1 VPIVTIISAAPV
13 RITIQ
18 IARGVVAVVIIQ
30 SEGGLVRIVAARAG
44 ALCDRRMVRRGFA
57 GKSARSVG
65 IGRAAGRRQCPCYAE
80 FALVRSTGERF
91 MSLVLRLLAA
101 LLLAAASF
109 GAAAQAYP
117 AKPIRLL
124 IPFPPGGTTDIVGR
138 LVADE
143 LGRQLGQPVV
153 VENRGGGGGAIGAV
167 EVARSAPDGYTLGM
181 ATVSTMAVNPACNPK
196 LPYKSP
202 DDFAL
207 ITNLAAV
214 PNVIAVNPQRVTAQN
229 MADFIKW
236 LKANP
241 GRVSYASSGTC
252 GIGHMMGELFKVAS
266 GTFIVHI
273 PYRGAGPAL
282 NDVLAGQVEVL
293 FDNIPSSL
301 PHIQGGRLRA
311 LAVAAPKR
319 LDVLPSV
326 PTLAELNLAAV
337 NDQVWY
343 GLIAPAKTP
352 DAIVQRVHDAAVK
365 VLEMPEIRD
374 KLRQQGAAAVGNTPE
389 QFRAQI
395 VAERDKMIN
404 LVKRQ
409 GIKLEQ

>member
-1 VPIVTIISAAPV
+1 
-13 RITIQ
+13 
-18 IARGVVAVVIIQ
+18 
-30 SEGGLVRIVAARAG
+30 
-44 ALCDRRMVRRGFA
+44 
-57 GKSARSVG
+57 
-65 IGRAAGRRQCPCYAE
+65 
-80 FALVRSTGERF
+80 
-91 MSLVLRLLAA
+91 MSLLSRLLIA
-101 LLLAAASF
+101 LLFATASL
-109 GAAAQAYP
+109 GAVAQNYP
-117 AKPIRLL
+117 SKPIRLI
-124 IPFPPGGTTDIVGR
+124 IPFPPAGTTDIVGR

-143 LGRQLGQPVV
+143 LGKQLGQPVV

-167 EVARSAPDGYTLGM
+167 ELARAAPDGYTLGI

-214 PNVIAVNPQRVTAQN
+214 PNVIAVHPGRVKAQT
-229 MADFIKW
+229 MDEFVKW
-236 LKANP
+236 AKANP
-241 GRVSYASSGTC
+241 GKVSYASSGTC
-252 GIGHMMGELFKVAS
+252 GVGHMIGELFKVAS
-266 GTFIVHI
+266 GTFLVHI

-293 FDNIPSSL
+293 VDNLPSSL
-301 PHIQGGRLRA
+301 AHIQGGRLRA

-319 LDVLPSV
+319 LDVLPNV
-326 PTLAELNLAAV
+326 PTFAELKMPAV
-337 NDQVWY
+337 NDPAWY

-352 DAIVQRVHDAAVK
+352 DAIVQRLNEAAVK
-365 VLEMPEIRD
+365 VLALPAIRE
-374 KLRQQGAAAVGNTPE
+374 KLELQGAAPVGNTPE

-395 VAERDKMIN
+395 VAERDKMIG

>member
-1 VPIVTIISAAPV
+1 
-13 RITIQ
+13 
-18 IARGVVAVVIIQ
+18 
-30 SEGGLVRIVAARAG
+30 
-44 ALCDRRMVRRGFA
+44 
-57 GKSARSVG
+57 
-65 IGRAAGRRQCPCYAE
+65 
-80 FALVRSTGERF
+80 
-91 MSLVLRLLAA
+91 MSLFFRLIFL
-101 LLLAAASF
+101 LLLAATSS
-109 GAAAQAYP
+109 GAVAQSYP
-117 AKPIRLL
+117 NKPIRLI

-143 LGRQLGQPVV
+143 LGRALGQPIV

-167 EVARSAPDGYTLGM
+167 EVTRATPDGYTLGI

-202 DDFAL
+202 DDFSL

-214 PNVIAVNPQRVTAQN
+214 PNVIAVNPGKVKATT
-229 MADFIKW
+229 MDEFINW

-241 GRVSYASSGTC
+241 GKISYASSGTC
-252 GIGHMMGELFKVAS
+252 GIGHMMGELFKVTS

-282 NDVLAGQVEVL
+282 NDVLAGQVEIL
-293 FDNIPSSL
+293 FDNLPSSL
-301 PHIQGGRLRA
+301 PHIQGGRLKA
-311 LAVAAPKR
+311 IAVAAPKR
-319 LDVLPSV
+319 LDVLPNV
-326 PTLAELNLAAV
+326 PTLAEVNLAPV

-343 GLIAPAKTP
+343 GLVAPPKTP
-352 DAIVQRVHDAAVK
+352 DAIVQRLNEAAVK
-365 VLEMPEIRD
+365 VLAMPEIRD
-374 KLRQQGAAAVGNTPE
+374 KLRLQGAAPVGNTPE

-395 VAERDKMIN
+395 ISERDKMMS